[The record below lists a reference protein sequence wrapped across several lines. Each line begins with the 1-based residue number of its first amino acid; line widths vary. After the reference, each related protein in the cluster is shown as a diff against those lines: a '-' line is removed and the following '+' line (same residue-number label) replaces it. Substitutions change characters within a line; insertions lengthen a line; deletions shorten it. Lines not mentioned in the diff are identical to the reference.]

1 VLVLAE
7 FVVMSF
13 VYYYAFGWK
22 VITASTAS
30 YKTPSLEN
38 LEAMEQQQKNQN
50 HGNKLTGGSSGKG
63 SQFVYSNFTAVAS
76 NGAGDAVCGSA
87 GHIGGTGGG
96 GAGGGAG
103 GGFVGSSTST
113 NSLLNVALSGGG
125 GNSNNSGGAGGGG
138 ATQGAPGAGTESG
151 AGSESKAKFSFF
163 SFVWDVLRFTDVMG
177 TLTYRSE
184 LYLYVPLED
193 DGAG

>member
-38 LEAMEQQQKNQN
+38 LEAMEQHQQQKNQN
-50 HGNKLTGGSSGKG
+50 LGNKLTGGSSGKG
-63 SQFVYSNFTAVAS
+63 SPFVYSNFTAMAS

-87 GHIGGTGGG
+87 GHIGGTGS
-96 GAGGGAG
+96 GAGGS
-103 GGFVGSSTST
+103 GFGGSSTST

-125 GNSNNSGGAGGGG
+125 GNSNNSGGGGGGGG
-138 ATQGAPGAGTESG
+138 ATQGASGAGTESG
-151 AGSESKAKFSFF
+151 AASESKAKFSFF

-184 LYLYVPLED
+184 LYLYVPLDD